1 MSETKDIGTKTRDE
15 AWFTEQFFGKSV
27 PKEDELKAVTGATV
41 SSKAVRYGLE
51 LAENEV
57 KEAIGK

>member
-1 MSETKDIGTKTRDE
+1 MSETNGIGTKTRDE
-15 AWFTEQFFGKSV
+15 AWFINQFIGNKV
-27 PKEDELKAVTGATV
+27 PSENDFSAITGATV

-57 KEAIGK
+57 KEAISK